1 MFWSRKTEK
10 PPLLP
15 HREEC
20 NRIAGAVLRVS
31 GIEFDRASQ
40 LQQALVGTFVFG
52 MIHAECMKHAL
63 APPQAHAIAL
73 CVFQDTLHYTSKAAA
88 EGVQACIDATA
99 PGVHDTM
106 RAIMHRGIDGH
117 AQFFAGDTEAL
128 TENVRSILSQFSGR
142 G

>member
-1 MFWSRKTEK
+1 MFWRRKNDK
-10 PPLLP
+10 LPLVP

-20 NRIAGAVLRVS
+20 NRIAAAALGAS

-63 APPQAHAIAL
+63 TLPQAHAIAL
-73 CVFQDTLHYTSKAAA
+73 CVFQDSLHYTPQAAA

-106 RAIMHRGIDGH
+106 RAIVHRGIDAH
-117 AQFFAGDTEAL
+117 AQFLADDIAAL
-128 TENVRSILSQFSGR
+128 SENVRSILSQFAEKG
-142 G
+142 